1 MFNRIICQQTNDY
14 LSERQLNNYED
25 AVDFIAE
32 AICNQDREHLVV
44 LNLDVKNRP
53 INWHIV
59 SIGNLT
65 NSLADIGNIFKTAI
79 LSNANGFI
87 LFHNHPSG
95 NATPSYEDV
104 SITARILISSRYLGI
119 KMLDHIVVASTRT
132 GYEYC
137 SILSSK
143 PQLAESCSSYCND
156 MERLF
161 LNLDNLEV

>member
-1 MFNRIICQQTNDY
+1 MLNRIICQMTNDY
-14 LSERQLNNYED
+14 LSEKEINNYQD
-25 AVDFIAE
+25 AVDFIADT
-32 AICNQDREHLVV
+32 ICKQDREHLVV

-95 NATPSYEDV
+95 LAIPSIEDR
-104 SITARILISSRYLGI
+104 SITARILISSQYLGI
-119 KMLDHIVVASTRT
+119 KMLDHIVVSSRKN
-132 GYEYC
+132 GYTYC
-137 SILSSK
+137 SILSSY
-143 PQLAESCSSYCND
+143 PEIEERCNDYVRD

-161 LNLDNLEV
+161 LNLDDLEV